1 MIAGYTMLKE
11 LKNNPSIYI
20 QLEEKGARLE
30 KGLNQ
35 ILERKYIP
43 HHINR
48 MGSMM
53 SVFFTNEPVTNFETA
68 SATNINLF
76 NKFFHYLLDHG
87 IYLPPSA
94 YESWFISNALS
105 SEDIE
110 KTLAAVESF
119 TP

>member
-1 MIAGYTMLKE
+1 M
-11 LKNNPSIYI
+11 

-30 KGLNQ
+30 NELHQ
-35 ILERKYIP
+35 ILKHKNIL

-48 MGSMM
+48 IGSMM

-68 SATNINLF
+68 STTDINFF
-76 NKFFHYLLDHG
+76 NKFFHHLLNHE

-110 KTLAAVESF
+110 TMLGALESF